1 MPIGHRVRAALEA
14 QEERLCAN
22 CGIPIPG
29 KRVNYCSVNCRDA
42 LWRADPTKG
51 YNKNKRDQ
59 RERKRQKIKREAA
72 IIDEGIAAL
81 EAARKK
87 KLDGLTTAIA
97 TKAPLPRGMST
108 VSAADI
114 APPTQAE
121 IRAYIQTKFGSDAQR
136 LIDRLEMIAFHLK
149 GVQPKVII
157 DAVKELLDRGWGKTT
172 QSIAVAAV
180 APIFAVPTEST
191 SDALL
196 PDLGNDDPDQPD
208 VIEAEAS
215 PVNEGDT
222 D

>member
-1 MPIGHRVRAALEA
+1 
-14 QEERLCAN
+14 
-22 CGIPIPG
+22 
-29 KRVNYCSVNCRDA
+29 
-42 LWRADPTKG
+42 
-51 YNKNKRDQ
+51 
-59 RERKRQKIKREAA
+59 
-72 IIDEGIAAL
+72 
-81 EAARKK
+81 
-87 KLDGLTTAIA
+87 
-97 TKAPLPRGMST
+97 
-108 VSAADI
+108 
-114 APPTQAE
+114 
-121 IRAYIQTKFGSDAQR
+121 
-136 LIDRLEMIAFHLK
+136 MIAFHLK